1 MTQITCLRGDHHG
14 AFPVACIVHTGKR
27 YHPDADWSGYADHH
41 HDDHTRADA
50 MTDTVDVGTPKHT
63 NHTLDV
69 DSDRSGDATLR
80 DTRVLPID

>member
-1 MTQITCLRGDHHG
+1 
-14 AFPVACIVHTGKR
+14 
-27 YHPDADWSGYADHH
+27 
-41 HDDHTRADA
+41 